1 MEVKAR
7 IFILFTVLICSSSY
21 VLGQK
26 VDGLDDL
33 LPPPTET
40 LNRCTVLRYVDDAV
54 LRAYRAKS
62 KLFVIVRAKDFRD
75 ARLTVTRAKYLK
87 TYFSSK
93 GFTFVEV
100 LGDVSADRSNVLDL
114 YLNGDV
120 LYSLP
125 IKKRETLEW
134 THC

>member
-7 IFILFTVLICSSSY
+7 IFFLFTVLICSSSY

-26 VDGLDDL
+26 ADGLDDL

-40 LNRCTVLRYVDDAV
+40 LNRCTVLRYVDDAIV
-54 LRAYRAKS
+54 RAYRTKS

-75 ARLTVTRAKYLK
+75 ARLTATRAKNIKNY
-87 TYFSSK
+87 YSSR
-93 GFTFVEV
+93 GFTFIEV
-100 LGDVSADRSNVLDL
+100 LGDVTADRSNVLDL

-125 IKKRETLEW
+125 IKKRETLW
-134 THC
+134 WAHC